1 MLADGR
7 WAHAMKHV
15 TPAETRIQAARPRR
29 LSIAVVSASLR
40 LGEVVALALLALA
53 APAAVSDA
61 RAGLTP
67 GELLVVAAVSLAVGA
82 ALNASGA
89 YRLEALRAGPAT
101 LVRVASIWCG
111 AVLALMALDGL
122 LDAESRLSLTGLQ
135 HWLVFGLVFLMA
147 ERALLGVWTRRMSRL
162 GRFDRYAAIVGG
174 GPMAEMLLETLSR
187 QPLSDLRI
195 LGVFDD
201 RGDER
206 SPDVIAGYPKLGT
219 VDELLVF
226 ARNVRLDQVIF
237 ALPVSAEGRILTM
250 LRKLWVLPV
259 DIRLAAHANRLRFRP
274 RAYSYIGSV
283 PAFDLLDKPLGDL
296 SLFAKSVFDRVVG
309 GVLLLACA
317 PLMAAIALGVRL
329 TSPGPVIFRQER
341 LGFNNER
348 IVVYKFRT
356 LYQDQCDPLARKQ
369 VTRDDPRVTP
379 LGRFLRRS
387 SFDELPQLLNVL
399 KGDLSLVGPRPH
411 AMDARAA
418 DREYHLAVDGY
429 FARHRV
435 KPGVTGWAQVNGW
448 RGETD
453 TLEKIQKRVEYDLD
467 YIENWSMSLDI
478 YILAL
483 TPLSLLFG
491 INAY

>member
-1 MLADGR
+1 MSLLRRRGSG
-7 WAHAMKHV
+7 
-15 TPAETRIQAARPRR
+15 PRASGV
-29 LSIAVVSASLR
+29 LSIAVLSVGVRVAEI
-40 LGEVVALALLALA
+40 GALALLALGLRA
-53 APAAVSDA
+53 AESGSFA
-61 RAGLTP
+61 P
-67 GELLVVAAVSLAVGA
+67 GEIMAVAVVSLAIGA
-82 ALNASGA
+82 GLHASGA
-89 YRLEALRAGPAT
+89 YRLEALRAPLAT
-101 LVRVASIWCG
+101 LLRVASIWCG
-111 AVLALMALDGL
+111 ALLALMALVVL
-122 LDAESRLSLTGLQ
+122 LQAEGRFSADFLWR
-135 HWLVFGLVFLMA
+135 WLVGGLVFLVA
-147 ERALLGVWTRRMSRL
+147 ERALVGVWTRRMSRL
-162 GRFDRYAAIVGG
+162 GRFDRYAVIVGG

-195 LGVFDD
+195 LGLFDD

-237 ALPVSAEGRILTM
+237 ALPVSAEGRILGM

-274 RAYSYIGSV
+274 RAYSFIGAV
-283 PAFDLLDKPLGDL
+283 PTFDLLDKPLSDGA
-296 SLFAKSVFDRVVG
+296 LFAKAAFDRVVG
-309 GVLLLACA
+309 GLLLVACA
-317 PLMAAIALGVRL
+317 PLMAAIALAVRL
-329 TSPGPVIFRQER
+329 SSPGPAIFRQER

-348 IVVYKFRT
+348 IVIYKFRT
-356 LYQDQCDPLARKQ
+356 LYNDKCDPFAHRQ

-387 SFDELPQLLNVL
+387 SFDELPQLINVL

-411 AMDARAA
+411 AVDARAA
-418 DREYHLAVDGY
+418 DREYHMAVDGY

-453 TLEKIQKRVEYDLD
+453 TLEKIQRRVEYDLD
-467 YIENWSMSLDI
+467 YIENWSMLLDV

-483 TPLSLLFG
+483 TPFSLLFG
-491 INAY
+491 FNAY